1 MDEKQRGL
9 FAILIE
15 AVETISN
22 SEEIKSKCND
32 MTIECKTLIQEKK
45 LKQGRITMLVEIEN
59 VPGRNFDELINS
71 ISKLSMEI
79 QSDISKEI
87 LNAVGKNLGG
97 EEDE

>member
-9 FAILIE
+9 FAIFKE

-22 SEEIKSKCND
+22 SEEIKSKCHD
-32 MTIECKTLIQEKK
+32 MTIEGKTLIQEKK

-87 LNAVGKNLGG
+87 LNAVVKNERS
-97 EEDE
+97 EEE

>member
-9 FAILIE
+9 LAIFKE

-22 SEEIKSKCND
+22 SEEIKSKCHD
-32 MTIECKTLIQEKK
+32 VTIEGKTLIQEKK

-79 QSDISKEI
+79 QGEISREM
-87 LNAVGKNLGG
+87 LNECRG
-97 EEDE
+97 